1 MYFIQEKKVP
11 NILLVGLCGVQ
22 VILAR
27 YNTFVDLNNLVFNNK
42 IMYVINS
49 VVGATV
55 IILILKNLNVKSRF
69 LRYCGSNSLIIF
81 ATHGNLIYLFR
92 KYINTNM
99 HGYISGIGLMILI
112 MLMEVPFVD
121 QLSKKLSHM
130 HRYLLNVLK
139 LCLHCQMQDCLQG
152 LF

>member
-1 MYFIQEKKVP
+1 MP

-42 IMYVINS
+42 ILYVINS

-69 LRYCGSNSLIIF
+69 LRY
-81 ATHGNLIYLFR
+81 
-92 KYINTNM
+92 
-99 HGYISGIGLMILI
+99 
-112 MLMEVPFVD
+112 
-121 QLSKKLSHM
+121 
-130 HRYLLNVLK
+130 
-139 LCLHCQMQDCLQG
+139 
-152 LF
+152 

>member
-1 MYFIQEKKVP
+1 
-11 NILLVGLCGVQ
+11 
-22 VILAR
+22 
-27 YNTFVDLNNLVFNNK
+27 
-42 IMYVINS
+42 MYVINS

-92 KYINTNM
+92 KYISTNM

-112 MLMEVPFVD
+112 MLMEVPLIYIIHNYIPWIMGV
-121 QLSKKLSHM
+121 QKQRK
-130 HRYLLNVLK
+130 
-139 LCLHCQMQDCLQG
+139 
-152 LF
+152 

>member
-1 MYFIQEKKVP
+1 MFKF
-11 NILLVGLCGVQ
+11 
-22 VILAR
+22 ILAR

-42 IMYVINS
+42 ILYVINS

-92 KYINTNM
+92 KYISTNM

-112 MLMEVPFVD
+112 MLMEVPLIYIIHNYIPWIMGV
-121 QLSKKLSHM
+121 QKQRK
-130 HRYLLNVLK
+130 
-139 LCLHCQMQDCLQG
+139 
-152 LF
+152 

>member
-1 MYFIQEKKVP
+1 MP
-11 NILLVGLCGVQ
+11 NLLLVGLCGIQ

-81 ATHGNLIYLFR
+81 VTHGNLIYLFR